1 MLGWFLMAEKYIIKS
16 NMRIPIVNEQD
27 NLLYFKDKS
36 ERDKRKEI
44 TRSSSLI
51 IFNKKG
57 EVLLAKRSK
66 NKKNSPNVWGPSAEG
81 PQTFGE
87 FFLFFERLAKR
98 TSPFSLKIIRLEDRV
113 ISLRLSRSL
122 LSLKYKRLSCSFTIG
137 IRILLLIIYFSA
149 IKNHPSISTR
159 PLVNAI
165 IRKCKLET

>member
-1 MLGWFLMAEKYIIKS
+1 MAEKYIIKS

-51 IFNKKG
+51 IFNEKG

-81 PQTFGE
+81 
-87 FFLFFERLAKR
+87 
-98 TSPFSLKIIRLEDRV
+98 SLEEGDTYESNAIKEAEEE
-113 ISLRLSRSL
+113 
-122 LSLKYKRLSCSFTIG
+122 IG
-137 IRILLLIIYFSA
+137 IKLDNVIIGPKRRESDNYHEYFIQCFFA
-149 IKNHPSISTR
+149 TISSSTKFT
-159 PLVNAI
+159 L
-165 IRKCKLET
+165 